1 MVTSEEVAVF
11 MYAFY
16 CSYNYC
22 GLVRQVSEILT
33 VSFSAYGT
41 SRILDCWI

>member
-1 MVTSEEVAVF
+1 MVTSEEVEVF

-16 CSYNYC
+16 CSYNYY
-22 GLVRQVSEILT
+22 GLVRQVSGFLT
-33 VSFSAYGT
+33 VSVSAYGK